1 MAPAVVAESQSILSI
16 VGAYDKEAEQKKKK
30 KDPRKPGHLNR
41 FQALLLVGAWI
52 IGPRFHPH

>member
-16 VGAYDKEAEQKKKK
+16 VGACDKEAEQKKK
-30 KDPRKPGHLNR
+30 DHHKPGLLNR

-52 IGPRFHPH
+52 IVPRFPPH